1 MSTFS
6 IQAAL
11 LGLPEDLGT
20 SVAHRLN
27 ALSSRLWSSQH
38 LEVRD
43 DSRLVWAYALGTLPP
58 EWTEQKV
65 CDELCLMQYIHG
77 YTMYSQQHK
86 ATIPV
91 VKQNIEQHVFKDLPQ
106 ASFHAF
112 QYVQKFVIPVYR
124 IRAMLDQ
131 HPDHKF
137 PTRWPWIPAPFEPE
151 TEEEEEEEEEDG
163 APDVDA
169 AQEEEEH
176 PEARDTEPADAAS
189 EEEQHEEQEPDA
201 TSEEEDDEQEA
212 EDDEGEEEEEEE
224 AAEEDDD
231 GQAEESDD
239 ANENTCEEEE
249 GDEDSDDLDDN
260 RVRRMIY
267 GLIEEFIRGS
277 PAPHEDAYES
287 Q

>member
-151 TEEEEEEEEEDG
+151 TEEDRD
-163 APDVDA
+163 PDADA

-176 PEARDTEPADAAS
+176 PEARDAEPADAAS
-189 EEEQHEEQEPDA
+189 EEERHEEQEPDA

-212 EDDEGEEEEEEE
+212 EEEGDEEEE

-231 GQAEESDD
+231 GPEEESDD